1 VRPTFMES
9 GRAEPSATPLSKGQT
24 PAP

>member
-9 GRAEPSATPLSKGQT
+9 GRAEPSPTPLSKGQT